1 MWQTHRH
8 RVLIVGGGFAGLN
21 CARALRRADCEVML
35 LDRRNF
41 HLFQPLLYQVATGG
55 LSPANIAAP
64 LRSILRGQRN
74 IQVHLAKVES
84 FDLDHNKVLLSD
96 GEVEFDTLVVAAGT
110 THSYFGNDAWAQWAP
125 GLKTVEEA
133 LEIRHRI
140 FRAFEEAERAT
151 DRARARMLTTF
162 VVVGAGPTGVEL
174 AGSLKEI
181 ADHTLAEDFQSIDP
195 GKTEVILLDLAE
207 RVLPS
212 YSTQLS
218 EKARTMLENIGVHV
232 RTGVRVTEIA
242 RDAVTIEED
251 GQTRTIE
258 ARNVLWA
265 AGVRASSLATTLA
278 KAAHAEQ
285 DAMGRIEVDEQL
297 TLPNN
302 PNIYILGDMARI
314 TGPDGDPLPGI
325 APVAIQQ
332 GKFAAQAI
340 QSRLED
346 KEPAAFR
353 YIDRGTMATI
363 GRASAVAKIG
373 RFEYGGFAAWITWLL
388 VHLMFLIAFQN
399 RALVFMQWAWHY
411 FTWNRAARLITG
423 EFESRDRTNE
433 SDAASSASPT
443 RNE

>member
-21 CARALRRADCEVML
+21 CARSLKRSDCEVML

-64 LRSILRGQRN
+64 LRSILRGQSN
-74 IQVHLAKVES
+74 TQVHLANAIG
-84 FDLDHNKVLLSD
+84 FDLNQNKVLLAD

-110 THSYFGNDAWAQWAP
+110 THSYFGHDDWAKWAP

-140 FRAFEEAERAT
+140 YRAFEEAERAT
-151 DRARARMLTTF
+151 DLASARMLTTF

-174 AGSLKEI
+174 AGTLKEI

-212 YSTQLS
+212 YSTDLS
-218 EKARTMLENIGVHV
+218 GKALGMLEKIGVHV

-251 GQTRTIE
+251 GQPRTIA

-265 AGVRASSLATTLA
+265 AGVRASSLAAKLA
-278 KAAHAEQ
+278 EAARVDP
-285 DAMGRIEVDEQL
+285 DAMGRIEVDGQL
-297 TLPNN
+297 TIPNY
-302 PNIYILGDMARI
+302 PNVFVLGDMARAHA
-314 TGPDGDPLPGI
+314 PDGGPLPGI

-332 GKFAAQAI
+332 GKFAAHAI
-340 QSRLED
+340 HARLEN
-346 KEPAAFR
+346 KSSTAFR

-388 VHLMFLIAFQN
+388 VHLMFLVAFQN

-423 EFESRDRTNE
+423 EPTTQTKEMDR
-433 SDAASSASPT
+433 
-443 RNE
+443 

>member
-21 CARALRRADCEVML
+21 CARALKRSDCEVML

-64 LRSILRGQRN
+64 LRNILRGQSN
-74 IQVHLAKVES
+74 IQVHLANVED
-84 FDLDHNKVLLSD
+84 FDFDQNKVLLAD

-110 THSYFGNDAWAQWAP
+110 THSYFGHNDWAQWAP
-125 GLKTVEEA
+125 GLKTVEDA
-133 LEIRHRI
+133 LKIRHRI
-140 FRAFEEAERAT
+140 YRAFEEAERAT
-151 DRARARMLTTF
+151 DRAHTRMLTTF

-174 AGSLKEI
+174 AGTLKEI
-181 ADHTLAEDFQSIDP
+181 ADHTLAEDFKSIDP

-212 YSTQLS
+212 YSTDLS
-218 EKARTMLENIGVHV
+218 KKALGMLEKIGVHV

-242 RDAVTIEED
+242 QDAVAIEEN
-251 GQTRTIE
+251 GQPCTIA

-265 AGVRASSLATTLA
+265 AGVRASSLAAKLA
-278 KAAHAEQ
+278 EAANIEQ
-285 DAMGRIEVDEQL
+285 DAIGRIEVDEQL
-297 TLPNN
+297 TIPNN
-302 PNIYILGDMARI
+302 PNVFVLGDMARA
-314 TGPDGDPLPGI
+314 PALDGAPLPGI

-332 GKFAAQAI
+332 GKYAAQAI
-340 QSRLED
+340 QARLEN
-346 KEPAAFR
+346 KPHTAFR
-353 YIDRGTMATI
+353 YINRGTMATI

-373 RFEYGGFAAWITWLL
+373 RFEYGGFAAWITWLF
-388 VHLMFLIAFQN
+388 VHLMFLVAFQN

-423 EFESRDRTNE
+423 ESTT
-433 SDAASSASPT
+433 PT
-443 RNE
+443 KEKET

>member
-1 MWQTHRH
+1 
-8 RVLIVGGGFAGLN
+8 
-21 CARALRRADCEVML
+21 ML

-74 IQVHLAKVES
+74 IQVHLAEVEA
-84 FDLDHNKVLLSD
+84 FDLDENKVFLSD

-110 THSYFGNDAWAQWAP
+110 THSYFGNDAWARWAP

-140 FRAFEEAERAT
+140 YRAFEEAERAT
-151 DRARARMLTTF
+151 DRGRARMLTTF

-174 AGSLKEI
+174 AGTLKEI

-212 YSTQLS
+212 YSPELS
-218 EKARTMLENIGVHV
+218 GKALGMLEDIGVHV

-242 RDAVTIEED
+242 EDAVTIEED
-251 GQTRTIE
+251 GQPRTIE

-265 AGVRASSLATTLA
+265 AGVRASSLATKLA
-278 KAAHAEQ
+278 EAAQCDQ
-285 DAMGRIEVDEQL
+285 DVMGRIAVDDQL
-297 TLPNN
+297 AIPNHSN
-302 PNIYILGDMARI
+302 VFVLGDMAHS
-314 TGPDGDPLPGI
+314 TGVDDTPLPGI

-332 GKFAAQAI
+332 GKYAAQAI
-340 QSRLED
+340 QARLNNST
-346 KEPAAFR
+346 PNAFR
-353 YIDRGTMATI
+353 YIDRGMMATI

-388 VHLMFLIAFQN
+388 VHLMFLVAFQN
-399 RALVFMQWAWHY
+399 RALVFMQWGWHY

-423 EFESRDRTNE
+423 ELTSTHRPRKDDTSE
-433 SDAASSASPT
+433 
-443 RNE
+443 

>member
-1 MWQTHRH
+1 MWHTHRH

-74 IQVHLAKVES
+74 IQVHLADVED
-84 FDLDHNKVLLSD
+84 FDFEKNEVRFS
-96 GEVEFDTLVVAAGT
+96 GGAVEFDTLVVAAGT
-110 THSYFGNDAWAQWAP
+110 THSYFGHDAWAKWAP

-133 LEIRHRI
+133 LDIRGRI
-140 FRAFEEAERAT
+140 YRAFEEAERAT
-151 DRARARMLTTF
+151 DRGHGRMLMTF

-174 AGSLKEI
+174 AGTLKEI
-181 ADHTLAEDFQSIDP
+181 ADHTLSEDFQSIDP
-195 GKTEVILLDLAE
+195 EKTEVILLDLAE

-212 YSTQLS
+212 YSPVLS
-218 EKARTMLENIGVHV
+218 EKALRMLERIGVHV
-232 RTGVRVTEIA
+232 RTGVRVTDITK
-242 RDAVTIEED
+242 DAVTIEED
-251 GQTRTIE
+251 GQLRTIH

-265 AGVRASSLATTLA
+265 AGVRASALAQKLGAASGA
-278 KAAHAEQ
+278 KQ
-285 DAMGRIEVDEQL
+285 DSMGRIEVDETL
-297 TLPNN
+297 TIPGRPNVFV
-302 PNIYILGDMARI
+302 LGDMACALA
-314 TGPDGDPLPGI
+314 TDGTPLPGI

-332 GKFAAQAI
+332 GKYAAHAI
-340 QSRLED
+340 QSRLQD
-346 KEPAAFR
+346 KKPPDFR

-363 GRASAVAKIG
+363 GRAAAVAKIG
-373 RFEYGGFAAWITWLL
+373 RFEYGGFAAWVTWLL
-388 VHLMFLIAFQN
+388 VHLMFLVAFQN

-423 EFESRDRTNE
+423 GLSGTQPAELANRDR
-433 SDAASSASPT
+433 
-443 RNE
+443 